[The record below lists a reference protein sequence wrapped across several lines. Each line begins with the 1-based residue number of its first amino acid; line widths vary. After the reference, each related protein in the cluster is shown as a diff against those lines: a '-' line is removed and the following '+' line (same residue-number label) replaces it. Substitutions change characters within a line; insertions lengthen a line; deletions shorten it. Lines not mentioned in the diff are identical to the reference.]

1 MKKENFLISIIV
13 NCFNGEKYLSRCI
26 KSVLSQ
32 TYKNWEIIFWNNKST
47 DKSEKIIKNFSDKR
61 IKIFRSK
68 KFLNLYDAR
77 NRAIQKS
84 RGQYICF
91 LDTDD
96 YWKKINLKNKSNS

>member
-68 KFLNLYDAR
+68 NFSIYMTQEIELFKIKRSIHLF
-77 NRAIQKS
+77 S
-84 RGQYICF
+84 RYR
-91 LDTDD
+91 
-96 YWKKINLKNKSNS
+96 